1 MSEQPEALRLADI
14 FQSDFDPDWM
24 YEFGYEQAATELRR
38 LHVENEALKTVMV
51 AAAEEISSHWDAHCD
66 SEGYG
71 PVNLMRRLEQGI
83 PSQYGYTAGEFERLR
98 ALNAAY
104 AVGAAADK
112 TLLKQ
117 ALEALEYAADNIYP
131 QESDIPDECP
141 CPICEAI
148 EAIETRLRET
158 NEPR

>member
-1 MSEQPEALRLADI
+1 VGEDI
-14 FQSDFDPDWM
+14 P
-24 YEFGYEQAATELRR
+24 
-38 LHVENEALKTVMV
+38 K
-51 AAAEEISSHWDAHCD
+51 C
-66 SEGYG
+66 
-71 PVNLMRRLEQGI
+71 
-83 PSQYGYTAGEFERLR
+83 
-98 ALNAAY
+98 
-104 AVGAAADK
+104 AADK

-148 EAIETRLRET
+148 EAIQTRLRKT